1 MSNTNNP
8 NKSAYYTARR
18 NAPDRP
24 AAAALI
30 YDPTLPAP
38 PEIIATG
45 RGLMAEE
52 IVALA
57 REHGVPLHQDA
68 GLVEALA
75 KLDIGTQIPREL
87 YAVVAEVLA
96 FVYSV
101 DAEAAQV

>member
-1 MSNTNNP
+1 MSNN
-8 NKSAYYTARR
+8 AYFRSRR

-30 YDPTLPAP
+30 YDPAKPAP
-38 PEIIATG
+38 PEVIATG
-45 RGLMAEE
+45 RGLIAEE
-52 IVALA
+52 IVKAA

-68 GLVEALA
+68 GLVDALA
-75 KLDIGTQIPREL
+75 LLDIGTIIPREL

-101 DAEAAQV
+101 DAEAASA

>member
-1 MSNTNNP
+1 M
-8 NKSAYYTARR
+8 RR
-18 NAPDRP
+18 HAERR
-24 AAAALI
+24 ALH
-30 YDPTLPAP
+30 YDPVGIDP

-57 REHGVPLHQDA
+57 QEHGVPIHQDA

-75 KLDIGTQIPREL
+75 KLDVGTQIPREL

-96 FVYSV
+96 FVFSV
-101 DAEAAQV
+101 DAEAGAR